1 MPLLYLRD
9 FSINFIAL
17 QGYIRHTLN
26 KTNIAFCVRTEYHT
40 GDKEIRGDFMEFS
53 QIYLIVGGVL
63 GGLLL
68 ITLVILFFVSRKSQ
82 KVMQSLLTLMT
93 RPESARVQ
101 DAVRVLNAILADE
114 MIKMESNFQ
123 NIRDELNAQITA
135 ATELKN
141 TLDEQNT
148 RLAAATDDATKKI
161 AQMTQRLENTVNG
174 LQATVGSNSWQ
185 DVEISTDR
193 FSATVNDLLAKID
206 NTTNDTSERISKIQT
221 NIDAW
226 ISAGD
231 TLSQQLKTEFDSN
244 TEQMKNLNSEYENMQ
259 QKLAELSQT
268 TASGFD
274 NVKASAADY
283 ADVMENNN
291 KALDNHLAKMDTFGK
306 RAQKQLTSQ
315 VNALTNTANVV
326 AGQVR
331 LSETSIESQVRKLT
345 DAVETLMNS
354 ATSTE
359 AAVRNISKELTELC
373 NHFNK
378 DITGFTNDIV
388 GELKTV
394 SGVANSTLENT
405 KTAAGAFSESVR
417 AMATGVRETLIEMN
431 TAHTQLSGQSE
442 NLIKM
447 SAETTA
453 QLQPLSELIEKYY
466 SALPDLARDS
476 VSTGDNLQKIVEN
489 LNEKIGLMRQTVAE
503 STTSIADSAVKLEDL
518 AGQSRQQMIDL
529 MADYSKAVNTMQT
542 LNKQMMVARATA
554 PMDAI
559 NSAPSA
565 MSYGRISAQDF
576 LNQSERMFE
585 KMHEQTMDLTRAAGV
600 DIPDVIWKKYHGGD
614 KTVFSKWFAKIM
626 TAADKK
632 QVREMLKT
640 NAAFRS
646 QATQFVRSFDKT
658 LNAAKQAD
666 GTDKLAGTLA
676 KTDLGQ
682 IYIALKG
689 HM

>member
-1 MPLLYLRD
+1 MD
-9 FSINFIAL
+9 FG
-17 QGYIRHTLN
+17 Q
-26 KTNIAFCVRTEYHT
+26 V
-40 GDKEIRGDFMEFS
+40 
-53 QIYLIVGGVL
+53 YLIAGGVL
-63 GGLLL
+63 CGLLL
-68 ITLVILFFVSRKSQ
+68 LSLGILFFVSRKSQ
-82 KVMQSLLTLMT
+82 RVMQSLLELMT
-93 RPESARVQ
+93 RPERARVQ
-101 DAVRVLNAILADE
+101 DAVRVLNTILADE
-114 MIKMESNFQ
+114 LIKMETNFQ
-123 NIRDELNAQITA
+123 NMREELNAQIAA

-141 TLDEQNT
+141 NLDEQNA
-148 RLAAATDDATKKI
+148 RLGATTDEATKKI
-161 AQMTQRLENTVNG
+161 AVMSQRLENTVSDLNNIVQSNG
-174 LQATVGSNSWQ
+174 WQ
-185 DVEISTDR
+185 DVEMSTDR

-206 NTTNDTSERISKIQT
+206 ATSQDTGERIAQIQT
-221 NIDAW
+221 NIQGW
-226 ISAGD
+226 IDSGN
-231 TLSQQLKTEFDSN
+231 TLSQQLGAEFESN
-244 TEQMKNLNSEYENMQ
+244 VEQMKNLNAECDTMQ
-259 QKLAELSQT
+259 KNLVGLAQT
-268 TASGFD
+268 TANGFD
-274 NVKASAADY
+274 NVKAAAANY
-283 ADVMENNN
+283 AETMENNN
-291 KALDNHLAKMDTFGK
+291 KLLDGHLVKMDTFSK
-306 RAQKQLTSQ
+306 QSKKQLTSQ
-315 VNALTNTANVV
+315 MNTLTNTANVV

-345 DAVETLMNS
+345 DAVETLMSS
-354 ATSTE
+354 ATTTE
-359 AAVRNISKELTELC
+359 GAVRNISRELTELC

-378 DITGFTNDIV
+378 DITGFTKDIV

-476 VSTGDNLQKIVEN
+476 VSTGDTLQKIVES
-489 LNEKIGLMRQTVAE
+489 LNEKIALMKQTVAE
-503 STTSIADSAVKLEDL
+503 STPTITDSAVKLEDL

-529 MADYSKAVNTMQT
+529 MADYTKAVNTMQT

-559 NSAPSA
+559 NSTPGVPT
-565 MSYGRISAQDF
+565 YGRVSSADF
-576 LNQSERMFE
+576 LKQSERMFE

-600 DIPDVIWKKYHGGD
+600 EIPDVIWKKYHGGD
-614 KTVFSKWFAKIM
+614 KTIFSKWFAKIM
-626 TAADKK
+626 GAADKK
-632 QVREMLKT
+632 QVREMLKS

-646 QATQFVRSFDKT
+646 QATQFVRGFDKI
-658 LNAAKQAD
+658 LVAARAAD

-689 HM
+689 HV

>member
-1 MPLLYLRD
+1 MGVD
-9 FSINFIAL
+9 QIFI
-17 QGYIRHTLN
+17 
-26 KTNIAFCVRTEYHT
+26 
-40 GDKEIRGDFMEFS
+40 
-53 QIYLIVGGVL
+53 IVGGVL

-68 ITLVILFFVSRKSQ
+68 LALIILFFISRKSQ
-82 KVMQSLLTLMT
+82 KVMQSLLTLLT
-93 RPESARVQ
+93 KPERARVQ
-101 DAVRVLNAILADE
+101 DAVRVLNSLLADE

-123 NIRDELNAQITA
+123 NIRDEMESQISA

-141 TLDEQNT
+141 NLEQQNDKLVAT
-148 RLAAATDDATKKI
+148 TDDAIKKI
-161 AQMTQRLENTVNG
+161 AVMSQRLDNTVTS
-174 LQATVGSNSWQ
+174 LQEIVKSAKWQ

-206 NTTNDTSERISKIQT
+206 VTTQDTTERVAQIQSSM
-221 NIDAW
+221 DKW
-226 ISAGD
+226 IEASD
-231 TLSQQLKTEFDSN
+231 TLSNQLKADFESN
-244 TEQMKNLNSEYENMQ
+244 TEQMRNLNTEYTSMQ
-259 QKLAELSQT
+259 QNMNDLSQT
-268 TASGFD
+268 TATGFE
-274 NVKASAADY
+274 NVKTAATGY
-283 ADVMENNN
+283 EETMAQNN
-291 KALDNHLAKMDTFGK
+291 KALDDHLAKMDSFNK
-306 RAQKQLTSQ
+306 RAQKQLSTQ
-315 VNALTNTANVV
+315 VTALTNTANVV

-331 LSETSIESQVRKLT
+331 LSETSVESQVRKLT
-345 DAVETLMNS
+345 GAVESLMNS

-373 NHFNK
+373 NHFNN

-476 VSTGDNLQKIVEN
+476 MTTGDNLQKIVEN
-489 LNEKIGLMRQTVAE
+489 LNEKIALMKQTVTE
-503 STTSIADSAVKLEDL
+503 STTTIADSAVKLEDL

-529 MADYSKAVNTMQT
+529 MSDYTKAVNTMQT

-559 NSAPSA
+559 GATPTGTPA
-565 MSYGRISAQDF
+565 YGRVSPQDF
-576 LNQSERMFE
+576 LQQSEKMFE
-585 KMHEQTMDLTRAAGV
+585 KLHEQTMDLTRAAGV
-600 DIPDVIWKKYHGGD
+600 EIPDVIWKKYHAGD

-626 TAADKK
+626 AAADKK
-632 QVREMLKT
+632 QVREMLKN

-646 QATQFVRSFDKT
+646 QATQFVRGFDKILT
-658 LNAAKQAD
+658 AARNAD

-689 HM
+689 HI